1 MIVPNSSYLSI
12 GESYRFCIVLVQ
24 EHNANSDLVVG
35 CSNITKLQLSKENTW
50 GRKFTR
56 HFSDIASFDKIS
68 RKSGE
73 ENDDDGDES
82 AEEDISVDQNDIS
95 STKKIYLAG
104 RGITSHHNE
113 RNETYEQMLVK
124 LNESF
129 LPGLGVGILVTSVLV
144 LIWGAMKIRNTKPT
158 VAPTSTTCYTA
169 NGSRLESQ
177 LSDVENGNRYLKLQA
192 TTSL

>member
-1 MIVPNSSYLSI
+1 M
-12 GESYRFCIVLVQ
+12 Q

-35 CSNITKLQLSKENTW
+35 CSNITQLQLSKENTW

-56 HFSDIASFDKIS
+56 HFSDIASFDKVS
-68 RKSGE
+68 RKSE
-73 ENDDDGDES
+73 ENGDDDDDDS
-82 AEEDISVDQNDIS
+82 AVEEDNVVDQNDIS

-104 RGITSHHNE
+104 RGITVHNE

-129 LPGLGVGILVTSVLV
+129 LPGLGVGVLVTSVLV
-144 LIWGAMKIRNTKPT
+144 LIWGAMKIRRTKPT

-169 NGSRLESQ
+169 NGSRLDSQ
-177 LSDVENGNRYLKLQA
+177 VSDVENGNRYLKLQA